1 MRRSPFGPRL
11 DEGEASRQS
20 TKSFR
25 QEISMSV
32 VAAYIY
38 RDGVRAREVSLDD
51 PKALVTAR
59 EEFVWIGLFEPS
71 AAELQQLQ
79 ARFKLHPLAVE
90 DALNAH
96 QSPKVEVYGRELFVV
111 TRTAQLVEGAIAYGE
126 TAIFVGSGHV
136 ITVRHG
142 SARAHTELREQL
154 EASPSL
160 LAKGADYVLHAVLDF
175 VVDGYLPI
183 VEALEEEV
191 LEIEHRALDAFLSH
205 VEVKRLFQ
213 LRRDLIRFKRVLSPM
228 AEMCGRLEHLDTPCL
243 DEDVRPYFRDVHDHV
258 QRVESRVDALREV
271 ITSVFEA
278 ASLLE
283 QQRQGAITRKLAA
296 WAAILAVPTAM
307 AGVYGMNFEH
317 MPELRWTYGYPAV
330 MAVIAAIC
338 GVLYVRFK
346 KNGWL

>member
-1 MRRSPFGPRL
+1 
-11 DEGEASRQS
+11 
-20 TKSFR
+20 
-25 QEISMSV
+25 MSV

-38 RDGVRAREVSLDD
+38 KDGVRKREVSLDD
-51 PKALVTAR
+51 PKALVTKPG
-59 EEFVWIGLFEPS
+59 EFVWIGLYEPS
-71 AAELQQLQ
+71 AAELNRL
-79 ARFKLHPLAVE
+79 AIRFKLHPLAVE

-111 TRTAQLVEGAIAYGE
+111 ARTAQLVDDRICYGE
-126 TAIFVGSGHV
+126 TAIFVGQGHI

-142 SARAHTELREQL
+142 SARAHSDLRQQL
-154 EASPSL
+154 EASPDL
-160 LAKGADYVLHAVLDF
+160 LAKGSDYVLHAVLDF

-183 VEALEEEV
+183 IEALEDEV
-191 LEIEHRALDAFLSH
+191 LDIERRTLETFLSH
-205 VEVKRLFQ
+205 AEVKRLFH

-228 AEMCGRLEHLDTPCL
+228 AEVSGRLEHLDTPCL
-243 DEDVRPYFRDVHDHV
+243 DNDVRPYFRDVHDHA
-258 QRVESRVDALREV
+258 QKVENMVDALREV

-296 WAAILAVPTAM
+296 WAAILAVPTAI

-317 MPELRWTYGYPAV
+317 MPELHWVWGYPAV
-330 MAVIAAIC
+330 MIGITAII